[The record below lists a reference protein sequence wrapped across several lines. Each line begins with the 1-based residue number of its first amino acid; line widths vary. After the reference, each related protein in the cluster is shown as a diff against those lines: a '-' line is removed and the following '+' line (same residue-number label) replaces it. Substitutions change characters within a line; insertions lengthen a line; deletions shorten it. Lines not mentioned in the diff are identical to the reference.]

1 MRCVN
6 NLRTDTR
13 VFSPLSYIF
22 SVSVNKPISGP
33 TLDAL
38 EALDHLV
45 VNRSPFWAMAVGDMA
60 FKLLISSLLGV
71 IFQDSQ
77 VAGACVSWL
86 VCASIMAF
94 FAFARPYSYPAG
106 NLLSVMSYGS
116 LLAEF
121 TQTVSSKL
129 ALEVREMN
137 E

>member
-1 MRCVN
+1 M
-6 NLRTDTR
+6 
-13 VFSPLSYIF
+13 I
-22 SVSVNKPISGP
+22 NKPISGP

-129 ALEVREMN
+129 ALEVRVMN
-137 E
+137 GRNEG